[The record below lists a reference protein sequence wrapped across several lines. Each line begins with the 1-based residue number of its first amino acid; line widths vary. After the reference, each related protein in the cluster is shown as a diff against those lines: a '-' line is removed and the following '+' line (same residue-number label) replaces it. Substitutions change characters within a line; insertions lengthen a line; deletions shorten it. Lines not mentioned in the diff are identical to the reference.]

1 MTTAAAME
9 ADHDNKQKIQK
20 AKGGKK
26 FVSKAREFIHTREG
40 LKSVIKYLI
49 SESLHL
55 KQQGIIQRIP
65 TELTALVALP
75 FPFVYHGQACY
86 EKKLNEYS
94 YAVADALIEVWEK
107 NATAAELKQI
117 KHNQTLKGGT
127 EAERAEIMKAYY
139 VYDHFLT
146 ISPEEAGRLTEKEQ
160 VRLLLD
166 MRVEFTKLFTREKE
180 DNFPTFP
187 VPHIKI
193 EDGVYKSHLHIPM
206 LSKSYDGKNLDLNNT
221 KLRMFWALVHLENSP
236 QFSQY
241 LDKTN
246 TLAAQERFIPPSEKE
261 HKAFQ
266 TMMNKVFKSD
276 DETAQ
281 KAAMAQFKV
290 SIIPNPNYFKPKD
303 PTLEGDENSPFSS
316 KDALLVKWGDKTYN
330 LKYCAGS
337 GKFGKQ
343 ALTRATNLYHS
354 ENLTAEAK
362 LQMADVVEILKNPDH
377 QSFTDLNAALEA
389 HNVFLIPN
397 LTKSGTVQGFTVYL
411 ADTDTEV
418 SMSRLG
424 ISFKKDLPINLD
436 DPATIDAIRAVRE
449 ANLHRKTKATR
460 KDAGL
465 LPEPDIELSGGA
477 WKPSFSYKKKFMYD
491 YEDIPAYMADNAGK
505 FGITLKNYLTYDRGV
520 FYDKRFQKQAIVV
533 REYTDDTL
541 KTSLTSESPAAA
553 RALAQMYLENGYST
567 IIITSQGTTRKAQN
581 IWREASMLGLK
592 VEGYTPT
599 PEDEQW
605 LKAELQKKALAVR
618 EANLRAI
625 TAYKATGQDF
635 DIKTVSNQW
644 KSVDRS
650 PIAYAF
656 VDLLKAGLDP
666 LMVMNPPKK
675 SKHKALPADP
685 DTKEPADLTTHYKLI
700 LELVSLECPTRLEM
714 AQKLMDRFK
723 PVEMVQIEEAPA
735 KPAESVTPVAPVAPV
750 IPAPMV
756 DKATPTPEPAP
767 APAPARSRR
776 EIEAEIVRRN
786 LSEVRESERAGQ
798 EPKVNPDD
806 PKSVKPK
813 SK

>member
-1 MTTAAAME
+1 MTTAAPME

-49 SESLHL
+49 SESITL
-55 KQQGIIQRIP
+55 KEQGIIQRIP

-75 FPFVYHGQACY
+75 FPFVYHGQSCY
-86 EKKLNEYS
+86 KQKLDEYS
-94 YAVADALIEVWEK
+94 YAVADALIEEWEK
-107 NATAAELKQI
+107 HATPAELKQL
-117 KHNQTLKGGT
+117 KKNQSLKGAT

-146 ISPEEAGRLTEKEQ
+146 ISPQEAARLSEKQQ

-180 DNFPTFP
+180 DNYPTFP

-193 EDGVYKSHLHIPM
+193 EDGVFKSHLHIPM
-206 LSKSYDGKNLDLNNT
+206 LSKSYDGKNFDLNNT
-221 KLRMFWALVHLENSP
+221 KLRMFWALIHLENSP
-236 QFSQY
+236 QFNQF

-246 TLAAQERFIPPSEKE
+246 TLAAQERFIPSSEKE
-261 HKAFQ
+261 HLSFQ
-266 TMMNKVFKSD
+266 RVMNKVFKSSD
-276 DETAQ
+276 TAIQ
-281 KAAMAQFKV
+281 KRMMAELGITIV
-290 SIIPNPNYFKPKD
+290 PNPNWFKPLD
-303 PTLEGDENSPFSS
+303 PAIEDDENSPASS
-316 KDALLVKWGDKTYN
+316 KDKLLVKWGDKTYN

-343 ALTRATNLYHS
+343 SLTRATNLYHS

-362 LQMADVVEILKNPDH
+362 IQMAEVVEILKNPDH
-377 QSFTDLNAALEA
+377 KSFTDLNAALEA

-397 LTKSGTVQGFTVYL
+397 LTKTGTVQGFSVYL

-418 SMSRLG
+418 SMSKLG
-424 ISFKKDLPINLD
+424 ISFKKDLPIDLN

-449 ANLHRKTKATR
+449 ANRHRKTKATR
-460 KDAGL
+460 KDPGL
-465 LPEPDIELSGGA
+465 LPEPDIELSGSQ
-477 WKPSFSYKKKFMYD
+477 WKKAFSYKKKFMYD
-491 YEDIPAYMADNAGK
+491 YAGIPEYMADNGGQ
-505 FGITLKNYLTYDRGV
+505 FGITLKNYLTFDRGV
-520 FYDKRFQKQAIVV
+520 FYDKRFQRQAIVV
-533 REYTDDTL
+533 REYTSDSL

-567 IIITSQGTTRKAQN
+567 VVITSQGTTRKAQN

-599 PEDEQW
+599 PDDEQW
-605 LKAELQKKALAVR
+605 LKIELQKKALAVR
-618 EANLRAI
+618 ETNQRAI
-625 TAYKATGQDF
+625 TAYKATGQVF

-650 PIAYAF
+650 PIAFAF

-666 LMVMNPPKK
+666 LMVNHPPKK

-685 DTKEPADLTTHYKLI
+685 DTKAPAELTTMYHQI
-700 LELVSLECPTRLEM
+700 LELVRTECPTRLEQ
-714 AQKLMDRFK
+714 AQKALERFK
-723 PVEMVQIEEAPA
+723 PVDVVKVEEAPA
-735 KPAESVTPVAPVAPV
+735 KPVVTVTPVATVLPVTP
-750 IPAPMV
+750 PAQPAV
-756 DKATPTPEPAP
+756 ASTPTPPATPTPVKPET
-767 APAPARSRR
+767 
-776 EIEAEIVRRN
+776 EADIVKRN
-786 LSEVRESERAGQ
+786 LDEIRARERAEQ
-798 EPKVNPDD
+798 ERKAQADEL
-806 PKSVKPK
+806 KATKPK
-813 SK
+813 TK

>member
-49 SESLHL
+49 SESIHL
-55 KQQGIIQRIP
+55 KEQGIIQRIP

-75 FPFVYHGQACY
+75 FPFVYHGQSCY
-86 EKKLNEYS
+86 KQKLDEYS
-94 YAVADALIEVWEK
+94 YAVADALIEEWEK
-107 NATAAELKQI
+107 HATPAELKQL
-117 KHNQTLKGGT
+117 KKNQSLKGAT

-146 ISPEEAGRLTEKEQ
+146 ISPQEAARLSEKQQ

-180 DNFPTFP
+180 DNYPTFP

-221 KLRMFWALVHLENSP
+221 KLRMFWALIHLENSP
-236 QFSQY
+236 AFSQY

-261 HKAFQ
+261 YKAFQ
-266 TMMNKVFKSD
+266 SMMRKVFKSPSP
-276 DETAQ
+276 EAQ
-281 KAAMAQFKV
+281 KKAMAEHNV
-290 SIIPNPNYFKPKD
+290 SIIANPNP
-303 PTLEGDENSPFSS
+303 ESS

-330 LKYCAGS
+330 LKYCAGT
-337 GKFGKQ
+337 GKFGKKELVRAINLFNDEKQ
-343 ALTRATNLYHS
+343 APDEKMKAEHIRHYKTKNLM
-354 ENLTAEAK
+354 AE
-362 LQMADVVEILKNPDH
+362 VVEILKNPDH

-389 HNVFLIPN
+389 HNVFLLPN
-397 LTKSGTVQGFTVYL
+397 LTKTGTLQGFSVYL
-411 ADTDTEV
+411 VDTDTEV
-418 SMSRLG
+418 SMSKLG
-424 ISFKKDLPINLD
+424 ISFKKDLPIDLN

-449 ANLHRKTKATR
+449 ANRHRKTKATR
-460 KDAGL
+460 KDPGL
-465 LPEPDIELSGGA
+465 LPEPDIELSGTQ
-477 WKPSFSYKKKFMYD
+477 WKKGFSYKKKFMYD
-491 YEDIPAYMADNAGK
+491 YAGIPEYMSDNGGQ
-505 FGITLKNYLTYDRGV
+505 FGITLKNYLTFDRGV
-520 FYDKRFQKQAIVV
+520 FYDKRFQRQAIVV
-533 REYTDDTL
+533 REYTSDSL

-567 IIITSQGTTRKAQN
+567 VVITSQGTTRKAQN

-599 PEDEQW
+599 PDDEQW
-605 LKAELQKKALAVR
+605 LKIELQKKALAVR
-618 EANLRAI
+618 EANQRAI
-625 TAYKATGQDF
+625 TAYKATGQVF

-650 PIAYAF
+650 PIAFAF

-666 LMVMNPPKK
+666 LMVNHPPKK

-685 DTKEPADLTTHYKLI
+685 DTKAPAELTTMYHQI
-700 LELVSLECPTRLEM
+700 LELVKLECPNRLEQ
-714 AQKLMDRFK
+714 AQKALERFK
-723 PVEMVQIEEAPA
+723 PVDVVKVEEAPA
-735 KPAESVTPVAPVAPV
+735 KPVVTVTPVAPVLPV
-750 IPAPMV
+750 TPPAQPAV
-756 DKATPTPEPAP
+756 ASTPTPPATPAP
-767 APAPARSRR
+767 AKP
-776 EIEAEIVRRN
+776 ETEADIVKRN
-786 LSEVRESERAGQ
+786 LDEIRARERAEQ
-798 EPKVNPDD
+798 ERKAQADEL
-806 PKSVKPK
+806 KATKPK
-813 SK
+813 TK

>member
-1 MTTAAAME
+1 MTTAAPME

-49 SESLHL
+49 SESIHL
-55 KQQGIIQRIP
+55 KEQGIIQRIP

-75 FPFVYHGQACY
+75 FPFVYHGQSCY
-86 EKKLNEYS
+86 KQKLDEYS
-94 YAVADALIEVWEK
+94 YAVADALIEEWEK
-107 NATAAELKQI
+107 HATPAELKQL
-117 KHNQTLKGGT
+117 KKNQSLKGAT

-146 ISPEEAGRLTEKEQ
+146 LSPEEAGRLTEKQQ

-180 DNFPTFP
+180 DNYPTFP

-221 KLRMFWALVHLENSP
+221 KLRMFWALIHLENSP
-236 QFSQY
+236 AFSQY

-266 TMMNKVFKSD
+266 SMMNKVFKSSD
-276 DETAQ
+276 TTIQ
-281 KAAMAQFKV
+281 KRMMAELGV
-290 SIIPNPNYFKPKD
+290 TIVPNPNWFKPID
-303 PTLEGDENSPFSS
+303 PALVDDENSTASS
-316 KDALLVKWGDKTYN
+316 KDKLLVKWGDKTYN

-343 ALTRATNLYHS
+343 SLTRATNLYHS
-354 ENLTAEAK
+354 ENLSASAK
-362 LQMADVVEILKNPDH
+362 VQMAEVVEILKNPDH

-389 HNVFLIPN
+389 HNVFLLPN
-397 LTKSGTVQGFTVYL
+397 LTKTGTLQGFSVYL
-411 ADTDTEV
+411 VDTDTEV
-418 SMSRLG
+418 SMSKLG
-424 ISFKKDLPINLD
+424 ISFKKDLPIDLN

-449 ANLHRKTKATR
+449 ANRHRKTKATR
-460 KDAGL
+460 KDPGL
-465 LPEPDIELSGGA
+465 LPEPDIELSGTQ
-477 WKPSFSYKKKFMYD
+477 WKKGFSYKKKFMYD
-491 YEDIPAYMADNAGK
+491 YAGIPEYMADNGGQ
-505 FGITLKNYLTYDRGV
+505 FGITLKNYLTFDRGV
-520 FYDKRFQKQAIVV
+520 FYDKRFQRQAIVV
-533 REYTDDTL
+533 REYTSDSL

-553 RALAQMYLENGYST
+553 RALAQMYLDNGYST
-567 IIITSQGTTRKAQN
+567 VVITSQGTTRKAQN

-599 PEDEQW
+599 PDDEQW
-605 LKAELQKKALAVR
+605 LKIELQKKVLAVR
-618 EANLRAI
+618 EANQRAI
-625 TAYKATGQDF
+625 TAYKSAGHIF

-650 PIAYAF
+650 PIAFAF

-666 LMVMNPPKK
+666 LMVNDPPKK

-685 DTKEPADLTTHYKLI
+685 DTKAPAELTTMYHQI
-700 LELVSLECPTRLEM
+700 LELVKLECPTRLEQ
-714 AQKLMDRFK
+714 AQKALDRFK
-723 PVEMVQIEEAPA
+723 PLDVIQEEAAKA
-735 KPAESVTPVAPVAPV
+735 KPVVPVAPVAPV
-750 IPAPMV
+750 TPPAPPAV
-756 DKATPTPEPAP
+756 APSPTPPATPAPVKPETEADIVKRNLDEIRARERAEQERKAQADELKAT
-767 APAPARSRR
+767 
-776 EIEAEIVRRN
+776 
-786 LSEVRESERAGQ
+786 
-798 EPKVNPDD
+798 
-806 PKSVKPK
+806 KPK
-813 SK
+813 TK

>member
-261 HKAFQ
+261 YKAYQ
-266 TMMNKVFKSD
+266 AMMRKVFKSPSP
-276 DETAQ
+276 EAQ
-281 KAAMAQFKV
+281 KKAMAEHNV
-290 SIIPNPNYFKPKD
+290 SIIANPHP
-303 PTLEGDENSPFSS
+303 ESS

-343 ALTRATNLYHS
+343 ELVRAINLFNEDKTIPDEKNKAEHIRYHKS
-354 ENLTAEAK
+354 KNLMAE
-362 LQMADVVEILKNPDH
+362 VVEILKNPDH
-377 QSFTDLNAALEA
+377 ESFADLNAALEA

-465 LPEPDIELSGGA
+465 LPELDIELSGGA

-700 LELVSLECPTRLEM
+700 LELVSLECPNRTEQAQQALE
-714 AQKLMDRFK
+714 RFK
-723 PVEMVQIEEAPA
+723 PVDMVKVEEAPA
-735 KPAESVTPVAPVAPV
+735 KPAETVTPVAPVLPV
-750 IPAPMV
+750 TPAPTV
-756 DKATPTPEPAP
+756 EKTPSPAPTPATAP
-767 APAPARSRR
+767 SRR
-776 EIEAEIVRRN
+776 EVEAEIVRRN
-786 LSEVRESERAGQ
+786 LSEVRERERAEQ
-798 EPKVNPDD
+798 ERKATPDD
-806 PKSVKPK
+806 LKNSKPK

>member
-49 SESLHL
+49 SESIHL
-55 KQQGIIQRIP
+55 KEQGIIQRIP

-75 FPFVYHGQACY
+75 FPFVYHGQSCY
-86 EKKLNEYS
+86 KKKLDEYS
-94 YAVADALIEVWEK
+94 YAVADALISEWEK
-107 NATAAELKQI
+107 TATPAELKQL
-117 KHNQTLKGGT
+117 KHNQTLKGAT
-127 EAERAEIMKAYY
+127 DAERAEIMKAYY

-146 ISPEEAGRLTEKEQ
+146 ISPDEAGRLTEPQQ
-160 VRLLLD
+160 VKLLLA

-180 DNFPTFP
+180 DNYPTFP

-236 QFSQY
+236 QFNQY

-261 HKAFQ
+261 YKAFQ
-266 TMMNKVFKSD
+266 SMMRKVFKSPSP
-276 DETAQ
+276 EAQ
-281 KAAMAQFKV
+281 KKAMAEHNV
-290 SIIPNPNYFKPKD
+290 SIIANPNP
-303 PTLEGDENSPFSS
+303 ESG

-330 LKYCAGS
+330 LKYCAGT

-343 ALTRATNLYHS
+343 ELTRATNLYHQANQS
-354 ENLTAEAK
+354 ASAK

-389 HNVFLIPN
+389 HNVYLIPN
-397 LTKSGTVQGFTVYL
+397 LTKTGTVQGFTVYL
-411 ADTDTEV
+411 ADTDTQV
-418 SMSRLG
+418 SMSKLG
-424 ISFKKDLPINLD
+424 ISFKKELPIDLN
-436 DPATIDAIRAVRE
+436 DPATIDAIRAVYETNRH
-449 ANLHRKTKATR
+449 LISKTTR
-460 KDAGL
+460 KDSGL
-465 LPEPDIELSGGA
+465 VPEPDIELSGTQ
-477 WKPSFSYKKKFMYD
+477 WKKAFSYKKKFMYD
-491 YEDIPAYMADNAGK
+491 YDGIPEYMADNGGQ
-505 FGITLKNYLTYDRGV
+505 FGITLKNYLTFDRGV
-520 FYDKRFQKQAIVV
+520 FYDKRFNRQAIVV
-533 REYTDDTL
+533 KEYTSDTL

-567 IIITSQGTTRKAQN
+567 VVITSQGTTRKAQN

-599 PEDEQW
+599 PDDEQW
-605 LKAELQKKALAVR
+605 LKIELQKKALAVR
-618 EANLRAI
+618 ETNQRAI
-625 TAYKATGQDF
+625 TAYKSAGHTF

-650 PIAYAF
+650 PIAFAF

-666 LMVMNPPKK
+666 LMVNDPPKK

-685 DTKEPADLTTHYKLI
+685 DTKEPAELTTMYHQI
-700 LELVSLECPTRLEM
+700 LELVKLECPTRLEQ
-714 AQKLMDRFK
+714 AQKALDRFK
-723 PVEMVQIEEAPA
+723 PLDVLQEEAAKA
-735 KPAESVTPVAPVAPV
+735 KPVVVVAPTPVEPVTP
-750 IPAPMV
+750 PAPPAV
-756 DKATPTPEPAP
+756 AQTPTPPATPAP
-767 APAPARSRR
+767 VKP
-776 EIEAEIVRRN
+776 ETEADIVKRN
-786 LSEVRESERAGQ
+786 LDEIRARERAEQ
-798 EPKVNPDD
+798 ERKAQADEL
-806 PKSVKPK
+806 KASKPK
-813 SK
+813 TK

>member
-9 ADHDNKQKIQK
+9 ADQDNKQKIQK

-26 FVSKAREFIHTREG
+26 YVSKAREYIHTREG
-40 LKSVIKYLI
+40 LKGVIKYLI
-49 SESLHL
+49 SDSIYL
-55 KQQGIIQRIP
+55 KEKGIEQRLPI
-65 TELTALVALP
+65 ELTGLVALP
-75 FPFVYHGQACY
+75 HPHNYYGQPCY
-86 EKKLNEYS
+86 EQKLNEYS
-94 YAVADALIEVWEK
+94 YAVADALIAEWEK
-107 NATAAELKQI
+107 HATPADLKQL
-117 KHNQTLKGGT
+117 KKNQSLKGAT
-127 EAERAEIMKAYY
+127 VAERAEIMKAYY

-146 ISPEEAGRLTEKEQ
+146 LSPQEAGRLTEAQQ
-160 VRLLLD
+160 VKLLLA

-180 DNFPTFP
+180 DNYPTFP
-187 VPHIKI
+187 VPHIKK
-193 EDGVYKSHLHIPM
+193 EKGEYKSHLHIPM

-266 TMMNKVFKSD
+266 TMMNKVFKSK
-276 DETAQ
+276 DEAAQ

-290 SIIPNPNYFKPKD
+290 SIIPNPNYFKPND
-303 PTLEGDENSPFSS
+303 PALEEDENSPFSS

-343 ALTRATNLYHS
+343 SLTRATNLYHS
-354 ENLTAEAK
+354 ENLSASAK
-362 LQMADVVEILKNPDH
+362 VQMADVVEILKKPEH
-377 QSFTDLNAALEA
+377 KSFTDLNAALEA
-389 HNVFLIPN
+389 RNVFLIPTI
-397 LTKSGTVQGFTVYL
+397 TKSGTVQGFTVYL

-418 SMSRLG
+418 SMSKLG
-424 ISFKKDLPINLD
+424 ISFKKELPIDLN

-460 KDAGL
+460 KDPGL
-465 LPEPDIELSGGA
+465 VPEPDVELSGGA
-477 WKPSFSYKKKFMYD
+477 WKQSFSYKKKFMYD
-491 YEDIPAYMADNAGK
+491 YDDIPAYMADNGGK

-520 FYDKRFQKQAIVV
+520 FFDKRFQRQAIVV
-533 REYTDDTL
+533 REYTPDSL

-567 IIITSQGTTRKAQN
+567 VVITSQGTPRKAQN

-599 PEDEQW
+599 PDDEQW
-605 LKAELQKKALAVR
+605 LKTELQKKALAVR
-618 EANLRAI
+618 ENNLRAI

-685 DTKEPADLTTHYKLI
+685 ETQTPAELTTMYHQI
-700 LELVSLECPTRLEM
+700 LELVRIECPNRMEQ
-714 AQKLMDRFK
+714 AQKALERFK
-723 PVEMVQIEEAPA
+723 PVDVIQEEAAKA
-735 KPAESVTPVAPVAPV
+735 KPVVPVAPVAPV
-750 IPAPMV
+750 LPVIPPATPAEAPTTPAP
-756 DKATPTPEPAP
+756 TPAP
-767 APAPARSRR
+767 AKP
-776 EIEAEIVRRN
+776 ETEADIVKRLFN
-786 LSEVRESERAGQ
+786 EARAGEKAEQ
-798 EPKVNPDD
+798 DRKAIADEQLKN
-806 PKSVKPK
+806 SKPK

>member
-49 SESLHL
+49 SESIHL
-55 KQQGIIQRIP
+55 KEQGIIQRIP

-75 FPFVYHGQACY
+75 FPFVYHGQSCY
-86 EKKLNEYS
+86 KQKLDEYS
-94 YAVADALIEVWEK
+94 YAVADALIEEWEK
-107 NATAAELKQI
+107 HATPAELKQL
-117 KHNQTLKGGT
+117 KKNQSLKGAT

-146 ISPEEAGRLTEKEQ
+146 LSPEEAGRLTEKQQ

-180 DNFPTFP
+180 DNYPTFP

-221 KLRMFWALVHLENSP
+221 KLRMFWALIHLENSP
-236 QFSQY
+236 AFSQY

-266 TMMNKVFKSD
+266 SMMNKVFKSPD
-276 DETAQ
+276 TTIQ
-281 KAAMAQFKV
+281 KKMMAELGV
-290 SIIPNPNYFKPKD
+290 TIVPNPNWFKPID
-303 PTLEGDENSPFSS
+303 PALEDDENSPASS
-316 KDALLVKWGDKTYN
+316 KDKLLVKWGDKTYN

-343 ALTRATNLYHS
+343 SLTRATNLYHS
-354 ENLTAEAK
+354 ENLSASAK
-362 LQMADVVEILKNPDH
+362 VQMAEVIEILKNPDH

-389 HNVFLIPN
+389 HNVFLLPN
-397 LTKSGTVQGFTVYL
+397 LTKTGTLQGFSVYL

-418 SMSRLG
+418 SMSKLG
-424 ISFKKDLPINLD
+424 ISFKKDLPIDLN

-449 ANLHRKTKATR
+449 ANRHRKTKATR
-460 KDAGL
+460 KDPGL
-465 LPEPDIELSGGA
+465 LPEPDIELSGTQ
-477 WKPSFSYKKKFMYD
+477 WKKGFSYKKKFMYD
-491 YEDIPAYMADNAGK
+491 YAGIPEYMADNGGQ
-505 FGITLKNYLTYDRGV
+505 FGITLKNYLTFDRGV
-520 FYDKRFQKQAIVV
+520 FYDKRFNRQAIVV
-533 REYTDDTL
+533 KEYTSDSL

-567 IIITSQGTTRKAQN
+567 VVITSQGTTRKAQN

-599 PEDEQW
+599 PDDEQW
-605 LKAELQKKALAVR
+605 LKIELQKKALAVR
-618 EANLRAI
+618 EANQRAI
-625 TAYKATGQDF
+625 TAYKATGQVF

-650 PIAYAF
+650 PIAFAF

-666 LMVMNPPKK
+666 LMVNHPPKK

-685 DTKEPADLTTHYKLI
+685 DTKAPAELTTMYHQI
-700 LELVSLECPTRLEM
+700 LELVKLECPTRLEQ
-714 AQKLMDRFK
+714 AHKALERFK
-723 PVEMVQIEEAPA
+723 PVDVVKVEEAPA
-735 KPAESVTPVAPVAPV
+735 KPMVTVTPVAPVLPV
-750 IPAPMV
+750 TPPAQPAV
-756 DKATPTPEPAP
+756 SSTPTPPATPAP
-767 APAPARSRR
+767 VKP
-776 EIEAEIVRRN
+776 ETEADIVKRN
-786 LSEVRESERAGQ
+786 LDEIRARERAEQ
-798 EPKVNPDD
+798 ERKAQADEL
-806 PKSVKPK
+806 KAIKPK
-813 SK
+813 TK

>member
-1 MTTAAAME
+1 ME

-40 LKSVIKYLI
+40 LKSVVKYLI
-49 SESLHL
+49 SESIYL
-55 KQQGIIQRIP
+55 KEQGIIQRLP
-65 TELTALVALP
+65 TELTGLVALP
-75 FPFVYHGQACY
+75 FPYVYHGQPNY
-86 EKKLNEYS
+86 QQKLEEYS
-94 YAVADALIEVWEK
+94 YAVADAMIEEWDK
-107 NATAAELKQI
+107 HATPAERKQLA
-117 KHNQTLKGGT
+117 HNQNLKGST
-127 EAERAEIMKAYY
+127 DAERSEIMKAYY

-146 ISPEEAGRLTEKEQ
+146 ISPEEAGRLSEKEQ
-160 VRLLLD
+160 VKLLLG
-166 MRVEFTKLFTREKE
+166 MREEFTKLFTREKE
-180 DNFPTFP
+180 DNYMTFP
-187 VPHIKI
+187 VPHVKI

-206 LSKSYDGKNLDLNNT
+206 LSKSFDGKNLDLNNS

-261 HKAFQ
+261 YKAFQ
-266 TMMNKVFKSD
+266 SMMRKVFKSPSP
-276 DETAQ
+276 EAQ
-281 KAAMAQFKV
+281 KKAMAEHNV
-290 SIIPNPNYFKPKD
+290 SIIANPNP
-303 PTLEGDENSPFSS
+303 ESS

-337 GKFGKQ
+337 GKFGKKELVRAINLFNDEKQ
-343 ALTRATNLYHS
+343 APDEMKKAEHIRHYKTKNL
-354 ENLTAEAK
+354 
-362 LQMADVVEILKNPDH
+362 MADVVEILKNPDH
-377 QSFTDLNAALEA
+377 KSFTDLNAALEA

-397 LTKSGTVQGFTVYL
+397 LTKTGTVQGFSVYL

-418 SMSRLG
+418 SMSKLG
-424 ISFKKDLPINLD
+424 ISFKKDLPIDLN

-449 ANLHRKTKATR
+449 ANRHRKTKATR
-460 KDAGL
+460 KDPGL
-465 LPEPDIELSGGA
+465 LPEPDIELSGSQ
-477 WKPSFSYKKKFMYD
+477 WKKAFSYKKKFMYD
-491 YEDIPAYMADNAGK
+491 YAGIPEYMADNGGQ
-505 FGITLKNYLTYDRGV
+505 FGITLKNYLTFDRGV
-520 FYDKRFQKQAIVV
+520 FYDKRFQRQAIVV
-533 REYTDDTL
+533 REYTPDSL

-567 IIITSQGTTRKAQN
+567 VVITSHGTTRKAQN

-599 PEDEQW
+599 PDDEQW
-605 LKAELQKKALAVR
+605 LKVELQKKALTVR
-618 EANLRAI
+618 ESNLRAI

-644 KSVDRS
+644 KSVERS

-685 DTKEPADLTTHYKLI
+685 ETKEPADLTTQYHRI
-700 LELVSLECPTRLEM
+700 LELVRTECPTRLEQ
-714 AQKLMDRFK
+714 AQKALDRFK
-723 PVEMVQIEEAPA
+723 PHDVIQEEAA
-735 KPAESVTPVAPVAPV
+735 KVKPVVPVTPVAPVLPVTPPALPAEASRPTPSPAPV
-750 IPAPMV
+750 AIPAPA
-756 DKATPTPEPAP
+756 KPET
-767 APAPARSRR
+767 
-776 EIEAEIVRRN
+776 EADIVRRLIN
-786 LSEVRESERAGQ
+786 EAKATDKAELDRKTNAEDL
-798 EPKVNPDD
+798 KVT
-806 PKSVKPK
+806 KPK